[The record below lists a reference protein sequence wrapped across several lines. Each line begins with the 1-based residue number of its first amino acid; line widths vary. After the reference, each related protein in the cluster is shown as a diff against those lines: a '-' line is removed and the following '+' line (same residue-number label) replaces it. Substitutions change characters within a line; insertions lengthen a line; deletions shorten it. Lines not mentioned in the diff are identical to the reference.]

1 MDASI
6 RRATAEDAQALAELG
21 ATTFAATFADGYPP
35 DEMARFLAANHNPQ
49 KLRAALADPEVAI
62 WIAELHGRPIGFAQA
77 SSPPDIP
84 HAEVRP
90 GHGELKRL
98 YLLKEAQGS
107 GLGAALLARAV
118 DWLEGR
124 GRSPVW
130 LSVWGHGHAAQRFY
144 ARHGFEPVG
153 EYDWPE
159 VDFEDPAIIMRKG

>member
-6 RRATAEDAQALAELG
+6 RRASLDDAQALAELG
-21 ATTFAATFADGYPP
+21 AATFAATFAGGYPP
-35 DEMARFLAANHNPQ
+35 DELKRFVAANHNPH
-49 KLRAALADPEVAI
+49 KLSVALADPEVAI
-62 WIAELHGRPIGFAQA
+62 WLAERGRRPIGFAQA

-84 HAEVRP
+84 HADVRP
-90 GHGELKRL
+90 QDGEIKRL
-98 YLLKEAQGS
+98 YLLAEAQGS
-107 GLGAALLARAV
+107 GLGAELLKCAV

-144 ARHGFEPVG
+144 ARHGFEPAG